1 MAAISSPAGAPP
13 HDPFNKLHSD
23 TGSLLHEA
31 EAKPEFQNVQE
42 EAKQRRLAQVI
53 GDQMS
58 APMTVN
64 EIRVHGATNT
74 RTTFLDPIFQPIVA
88 EENNTSSTIGEVI
101 ERLRVASGK
110 LDGLQIFKPQPEL
123 YLNSAQQTDPS
134 TSPTDVNVDIRVQ
147 ELSRF
152 KLQTGTDVGN
162 GEGSA
167 YGSLLWRNMFG
178 GAEMLTLNAKAGTRT
193 RSAYSANLSA
203 PVLSNPDYRISL
215 EGLASAAEKPWASHE
230 EVLKGGSL
238 RFSWLNSQRDTQ
250 SVEYSGIWRQVTGL
264 GEAASA
270 TVRAD
275 AGDSIKSAIKHTF
288 YRERRDNPQLPQSGY
303 MLRSG
308 VEIAGLG
315 PLSGD
320 VAFSKGEFEIGGA
333 IPVSLPGIQDRTGI
347 SIGGG
352 LRLGMLCPLPLGYDF
367 GGKIRPSSLNDRF
380 QLGGPT
386 DVRGFKLGGLGPH
399 DGQDSVGG
407 DVFAA
412 GSVNMLLPVP
422 YKGPDSGLRFQV
434 FANGGRLVALKNK
447 SKPKDRTPQGLD
459 GAAVRDGLVGAVGE
473 LFNGAPSMAAG
484 VGLVYA
490 HPVARFELN
499 FSLPLV
505 LRRGEAATKGLQVG
519 VGINF
524 INDVNYQDWDHLH
537 ILEFRTRSYE
547 DGTDH
552 DAAASFRTEHH
563 IRHGVLESRMV
574 GLARAAMTTF
584 MPARG
589 NLGPA

>member
-1 MAAISSPAGAPP
+1 MASLSSSAVAASP
-13 HDPFNKLHSD
+13 DPVRKLHAD
-23 TGSLLHEA
+23 TSSLLHEA
-31 EAKPEFQNVQE
+31 ESKPEFRHEQE
-42 EAKQRRLAQVI
+42 EARQRRMANVI
-53 GDQMS
+53 GDQMA

-64 EIRVHGATNT
+64 EIRLHGATNT
-74 RTTFLDPIFQPIVA
+74 RTDFLDPIIHPLVS
-88 EENNTSSTIGEVI
+88 NNANSDSTIGDVVGK
-101 ERLRVASGK
+101 LRIISAK
-110 LDGLQIFKPQPEL
+110 LDGLQIFQPQPEVFL
-123 YLNSAQQTDPS
+123 ASAQQTDPS
-134 TSPTDVNVDIRVQ
+134 SSPTDVNIDIRVR

-203 PVLSNPDYRISL
+203 PFKSNPDLRISL

-230 EVLKGGSL
+230 EVLKGGTF
-238 RFSWLNSQRDTQ
+238 RFSWLNSERDSQ
-250 SVEYSGIWRQVTGL
+250 SVEYSGVWRQITSLATG
-264 GEAASA
+264 ASP

-275 AGDSIKSAIKHTF
+275 AGDSIKSSVKHAF

-308 VEIAGLG
+308 FEVAGLG
-315 PLSGD
+315 PLGGD
-320 VAFSKGEFEIGGA
+320 VAFSKGEVEVGGA
-333 IPVSLPGIQDRTGI
+333 VPIGIPGCPHRTGI

-352 LRLGMLCPLPLGYDF
+352 LRLGALCPLPLGYDF
-367 GGKIRPSSLNDRF
+367 GGKIRPSRLNDRF

-422 YKGPDSGLRFQV
+422 YKGPDSGLRFQL
-434 FANGGRLVALKNK
+434 FANGGRLVALNNK
-447 SKPKDRTPQGLD
+447 TKPAKDGSVRTLD
-459 GAAVRDGLVGAVGE
+459 ASTVGRGMVGAVGE
-473 LFNGAPSMAAG
+473 LFNGLPSLSAG
-484 VGLVYA
+484 MGLVYA

-505 LRRGEAATKGLQVG
+505 MRRGEASTKGLQVG

-524 INDVNYQDWDHLH
+524 L
-537 ILEFRTRSYE
+537 
-547 DGTDH
+547 
-552 DAAASFRTEHH
+552 
-563 IRHGVLESRMV
+563 
-574 GLARAAMTTF
+574 
-584 MPARG
+584 
-589 NLGPA
+589 